1 MTKFVNLE
9 KLRKFFKKHNLPKF
23 KNLPSSISMKEIE
36 SVIESLVTKKTPGP
50 DGFTSKFFQIFKEE
64 I

>member
-1 MTKFVNLE
+1 
-9 KLRKFFKKHNLPKF
+9 
-23 KNLPSSISMKEIE
+23 MKEIE

-50 DGFTSKFFQIFKEE
+50 DGFASKFFQIFKGE

>member
-50 DGFTSKFFQIFKEE
+50 DGFTSKFFQIFKGE